1 MDPVTHALSGALA
14 GRALSPSGAE
24 HRLRRAATWTGVA
37 AVLAPDLDYLLRLLA
52 DPLTYLN
59 WHRTFTHA
67 LPLLPLWAVLLAW
80 LLRPA
85 RRLLGMRRVWAL
97 CLAGMALHVAG
108 DLITPFGTTILWPL
122 SGRRFSLE
130 STFVVDPLVTA
141 PLAAGL
147 LAGARWGPRRTALA
161 ALAAAAAV
169 VGIEAAL
176 HERALGIARAHAAAL
191 GLPPD
196 RARALP
202 QPLSPLRWKLVVETP
217 RGYEVAHVRLGA
229 GGVAHAAGGDG
240 WLERIASA
248 YRPAGTLRWE
258 PAEHPARG
266 RRHPLAAAAWARPEL
281 EGFRRFAALPFVL
294 AASRDTAGRECVWL
308 SDLRFVVPGLPPPFR
323 FEVCRAGGGEGWSL
337 RHLPR
342 RPRGAQAPFMAD

>member
-1 MDPVTHALSGALA
+1 MDPFTHALSGALA

-24 HRLRRAATWTGVA
+24 RRVARAATWTGVA

-59 WHRTFTHA
+59 WHRTFTHS
-67 LPLLPLWAVLLAW
+67 LPLLPLWAGLLAW

-85 RRLLGMRRVWAL
+85 RRLLGARRVWAL
-97 CLAGMALHVAG
+97 CVAGMALHVAG
-108 DLITPFGTTILWPL
+108 DLITPFGTAILWPL

-147 LAGARWGPRRTALA
+147 LAGVRWGRRRTALA
-161 ALAAAAAV
+161 ALAVAAAV
-169 VGIEAAL
+169 VAL
-176 HERALGIARAHAAAL
+176 EWGLRQRALGIARAHAAAL
-191 GLPPD
+191 GLPPE

-217 RGYEVAHVRLGA
+217 TGYEVAHVRLGA
-229 GGVAHAAGGDG
+229 GGVAQAAAGDG
-240 WLERIASA
+240 WLGRFASA
-248 YRPAGTLRWE
+248 YRPPGMLRWE
-258 PAEHPARG
+258 PAEHPGRG

-281 EGFRRFAALPFVL
+281 EGFRRFAGLPFVL
-294 AASRDTAGRECVWL
+294 GTGADAAGRACVWL

-323 FEVCRAGGGEGWSL
+323 FEVCRAGGGKGWSL
-337 RHLPR
+337 RPLPR
-342 RPRGAQAPFMAD
+342 RPRGTQAPFMAD